1 MKEFENI
8 PAGLPYKESPEY
20 VAQLIERC
28 KDVAKKAERPAPLVV
43 RPWIYAVAGLA
54 AAAAVA
60 VSVFL
65 WPSHSSSNDLSLTDG
80 PIDSFLASL
89 SDEEVD
95 QIIDWSI
102 DDIPEYE

>member
-1 MKEFENI
+1 MKEFDSI
-8 PAGLPYKESPEY
+8 PTGLPYQESPDY
-20 VAQLIERC
+20 VEQLVMRC
-28 KDVAKKAERPAPLVV
+28 KDAAKQAEKPAQRFV

-65 WPSHSSSNDLSLTDG
+65 WPSSSPSDLSTTAG
-80 PIDSFLASL
+80 PIDTFLASL

-95 QIIDWSI
+95 LIIDWSI